1 METPARLR
9 VLEIGKYYPPHH
21 GGMESHLRTLCLA
34 LKDEVDFTVLVASDT
49 RTTSTE
55 TSDGFPVTRVGT
67 WARVAS
73 APVSPALAYHI
84 WGSKPDVIHIHMP
97 HPASIPAYLLA
108 APNIPLVITYHSDIV
123 RQKHLAKAVAPI
135 IERALARASIIVT
148 SPQYLN
154 SSPVLAR
161 HHERCKVVP
170 LAISPEDFATP
181 DADEVRKL
189 RERYGPNLVV
199 AVGRLVYYKGFEYL
213 IRAMGRV
220 DGNLLLIGQGPLLQP
235 LRKIARECGV
245 ANRVTFLDGVDDIVP
260 YYHAAEIFVLP
271 SIARSEA
278 FGIVQLEA
286 MACGKPVINT
296 SLDTGV
302 PFVSLDG
309 ITGFTVPP
317 KDSDSLAHA
326 INLLM
331 ERPELRW
338 QFGVAARQRVSTH
351 FDVPIMADST
361 MAILREA
368 AYGARRAARPARAAA
383 ASGT

>member
-1 METPARLR
+1 M
-9 VLEIGKYYPPHH
+9 
-21 GGMESHLRTLCLA
+21 
-34 LKDEVDFTVLVASDT
+34 
-49 RTTSTE
+49 
-55 TSDGFPVTRVGT
+55 
-67 WARVAS
+67 
-73 APVSPALAYHI
+73 
-84 WGSKPDVIHIHMP
+84 
-97 HPASIPAYLLA
+97 
-108 APNIPLVITYHSDIV
+108 
-123 RQKHLAKAVAPI
+123 
-135 IERALARASIIVT
+135 
-148 SPQYLN
+148 
-154 SSPVLAR
+154 
-161 HHERCKVVP
+161 
-170 LAISPEDFATP
+170 
-181 DADEVRKL
+181 
-189 RERYGPNLVV
+189 
-199 AVGRLVYYKGFEYL
+199 
-213 IRAMGRV
+213 
-220 DGNLLLIGQGPLLQP
+220 
-235 LRKIARECGV
+235 
-245 ANRVTFLDGVDDIVP
+245 
-260 YYHAAEIFVLP
+260 LP